1 MDLTHLI
8 AFNATLLAA
17 ILSPG
22 PAMLMSIR
30 ASLTGGFRQGFAV
43 GLGLATMAAIWT
55 ALALLGLNG
64 IFAVFPWAYLA
75 LKISGA
81 LYLIWIAYHTWRNA
95 RQPLVADAMDQ
106 KHARSFLTG
115 MSVNLANPKSVL
127 FASAVLLVIFPQDMS
142 LMNKA
147 FIVANHLCV
156 EVLCYSAFAVLMSTP
171 QARDRYLRAKVWM
184 DRIAAGVMGAL
195 GLRLLVERS

>member
-8 AFNATLLAA
+8 AFNITLLAA

-43 GLGLATMAAIWT
+43 GMGLATMAAIWT

-64 IFAVFPWAYLA
+64 IFALFPWAYLT
-75 LKISGA
+75 LKVTGA
-81 LYLIWIAYHTWRNA
+81 LYLIWIAYNTWRNA
-95 RQPLVADAMDQ
+95 KKPLNAETLDGRQ
-106 KHARSFLTG
+106 ARSFLTG
-115 MSVNLANPKSVL
+115 LSVNLANPKSVL
-127 FASAVLLVIFPQDMS
+127 FASAVLLVIFPQNMS
-142 LMNKA
+142 FLDKT
-147 FIVANHLCV
+147 IVVLNHLTV
-156 EVLCYSAFAVLMSTP
+156 EVVCYTGFAVLLSTAK
-171 QARDRYLRAKVWM
+171 ARDTYLRAKTWM

-195 GLRLLVERS
+195 GLRLLLDR